1 MNSSSKNVAEQ
12 VRRVINRLIFLEKH
26 SVFQQGPLRLYPSE
40 IHLMQVINESPEL
53 NAGRIAQRLGI
64 TNGAVS
70 QTLARLE
77 RKKVINKT
85 KDPALKNEL
94 TVTFTASGKTAI
106 QAFEKEQA
114 AALHSFAR
122 YLSDLSTNDR
132 IVIER
137 FLAQME
143 ELLKKLE

>member
-1 MNSSSKNVAEQ
+1 MNSSTKNVAGQ
-12 VRRVINRLIFLEKH
+12 VRRVINRLIFLEKR

-40 IHLMQVINESPEL
+40 IHLMQIINETPEL

-77 RKKVINKT
+77 RKKMINKT

-94 TVTFTASGKTAI
+94 TVTFTASGKAAI

-114 AALHSFAR
+114 AASHSFAS
-122 YLSDLSTNDR
+122 YLSGLSTNDR
-132 IVIER
+132 IVIEG
-137 FLAQME
+137 FLSQME